1 MSAFFW
7 LLFRFLYTC
16 QRHGALKGA
25 GLPLVTKNMHSNE
38 CFFCCLIRFL
48 YTCQRHGALKG
59 AGLPLVTKN
68 MRNEAMLFCCFFRFL
83 YVCPKKAGLANAR
96 PTYYEVQPAT
106 RVTNRLTKSPHHQIT
121 NKLQFLDRS
130 CCSTL
135 LNLFHQS
142 LKHTTRTYFY
152 KLFCT
157 IG

>member
-1 MSAFFW
+1 MKRVLFL

-25 GLPLVTKNMHSNE
+25 GLPLVTKNMHDEASAFLLPFP
-38 CFFCCLIRFL
+38 FFI
-48 YTCQRHGALKG
+48 
-59 AGLPLVTKN
+59 
-68 MRNEAMLFCCFFRFL
+68 
-83 YVCPKKAGLANAR
+83 YVPHKKAGLANAR
-96 PTYYEVQPAT
+96 PAYYEVQPAT

-121 NKLQFLDRS
+121 NKLQLLDRS
-130 CCSTL
+130 SSSTL
-135 LNLFHQS
+135 LNLLNQS